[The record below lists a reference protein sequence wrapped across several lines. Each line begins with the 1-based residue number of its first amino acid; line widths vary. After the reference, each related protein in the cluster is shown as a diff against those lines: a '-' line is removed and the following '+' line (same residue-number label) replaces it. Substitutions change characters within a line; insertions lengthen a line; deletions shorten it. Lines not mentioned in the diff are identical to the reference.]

1 MWYKYGQPL
10 MLIAVFWGMVETLF
24 AVSVALWMTNT
35 LAVIATGIFFTALWT
50 DMFFDYIDER
60 EQRKALDNQQT
71 T

>member
-1 MWYKYGQPL
+1 
-10 MLIAVFWGMVETLF
+10 
-24 AVSVALWMTNT
+24 MTNT

-60 EQRKALDNQQT
+60 AERKALDNQQT